1 VNKRSASTD
10 PAKGERRHGSDPY
23 NSAFATPRPANGTTR
38 PPQDETVRVTTLR
51 PESSELSLQIAGL
64 RVELE
69 RVLAELGNL
78 RRRSLDPG
86 DVHAAR
92 MRVQVRDAARSLEE
106 AVAHLMP
113 LEDHPTR

>member
-1 VNKRSASTD
+1 MS
-10 PAKGERRHGSDPY
+10 
-23 NSAFATPRPANGTTR
+23 R
-38 PPQDETVRVTTLR
+38 PPGSTTGTSQDETVKVTTLR
-51 PESSELSLQIAGL
+51 PESHSASELSLQIAGL

-69 RVLAELGNL
+69 RVLAQLGNL

-92 MRVQVRDAARSLEE
+92 MRLQVREASRSLEE

-113 LEDHPTR
+113 LEDHPSR